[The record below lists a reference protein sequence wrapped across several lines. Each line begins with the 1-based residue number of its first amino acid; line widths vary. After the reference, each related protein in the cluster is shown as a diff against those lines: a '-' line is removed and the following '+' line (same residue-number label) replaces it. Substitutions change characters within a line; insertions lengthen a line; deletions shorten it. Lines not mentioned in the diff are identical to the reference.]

1 MMHFNK
7 IDDPVPI
14 FLRTIFENTVYSAAL
29 ENLEFF
35 SWPNFQS
42 ESEEIVYRTLQ
53 DSPSILYI
61 LAQQIFLEA
70 NKSRRDRKT
79 SFSPSLFLS
88 PEEFI
93 KKQNTLQ
100 ALFGSPC
107 TFPVTHFVLGEFWQI
122 NTDGATAFGKKI
134 FEKIH
139 ADGALPPEIDKLFVG
154 KSIVSDTACGT
165 YEITAEPTDFSGAFA
180 SPFFREL
187 CANETVRSID
197 ISALSVEECAAAP
210 FFKYLLQQKKK
221 LYFYAES
228 YRFANKRVSKHLLWE
243 SAVDADL
250 PQRTEKPQAP
260 LQDAKNVIKLNI
272 YKTDKRT

>member
-1 MMHFNK
+1 MMHFKK

-29 ENLEFF
+29 QNLEFF
-35 SWPNFQS
+35 SWPDFQS
-42 ESEEIVYRTLQ
+42 ESEEIVYQTLQ

-61 LAQQIFLEA
+61 LAQQIFLEY
-70 NKSRRDRKT
+70 NKSWRDRKR
-79 SFSPSLFLS
+79 SFSLSLFLS

-93 KKQNTLQ
+93 KKQNSLQ

-107 TFPVTHFVLGEFWQI
+107 AFPVTHPVLGEFWQI

-134 FEKIH
+134 YEKIH
-139 ADGALPPEIDKLFVG
+139 ADGALPPEIDKIFTG
-154 KSIVSDTACGT
+154 KSIVSDTACGM
-165 YEITAEPTDFSGAFA
+165 YEIIAEQTDFSDASA
-180 SPFFREL
+180 SPFFQDL
-187 CANETVRSID
+187 CADETVRSID
-197 ISALSVEECAAAP
+197 ISALSLEECAAAP
-210 FFKYLLQQKKK
+210 FLKYLLQQKKK
-221 LYFYAES
+221 LYFYAEA

-243 SAVDADL
+243 STLDADL
-250 PQRTEKPQAP
+250 PRKTKRSQAP